1 MKILNILVRVTLVYF
16 FGGEGGG
23 ACLEVEAPEAAVV
36 AGAALKAEAVEFLQR
51 CTAESLAGPGKG
63 PMLLKYQIYS
73 AIAPEACS
81 LTMSAAKKRRL
92 RQKVVAY
99 KHSLTEQGKA
109 EAFARLA
116 ELKQRAQNPVGP
128 GAKLQRTG
136 IGAKRRAAE
145 AKSKARKAEAKT
157 VAALNHAIDAV
168 LAKAPAPQ

>member
-16 FGGEGGG
+16 FGGGGG
-23 ACLEVEAPEAAVV
+23 GSCSEVQAPEAAVD
-36 AGAALKAEAVEFLQR
+36 AGAALKAEAVEFLQC
-51 CTAESLAGPGKG
+51 CTAESLTGPGKG
-63 PMLLKYQIYS
+63 LVLLKYQIYS
-73 AIAPEACS
+73 AIAPEACPA
-81 LTMSAAKKRRL
+81 LTMSATKKRKL
-92 RQKVVAY
+92 RVKLEV
-99 KHSLTEQGKA
+99 SLTEQGKA
-109 EAFARLA
+109 EACARLA